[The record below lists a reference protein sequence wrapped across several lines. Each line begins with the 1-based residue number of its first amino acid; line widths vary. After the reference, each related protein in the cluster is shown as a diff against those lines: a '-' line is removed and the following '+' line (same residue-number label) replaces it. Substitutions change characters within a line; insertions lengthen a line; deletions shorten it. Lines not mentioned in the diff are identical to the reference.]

1 MIANAI
7 AEMRTYGE
15 GFVIVDQSPSL
26 LDMSVIRNTNTK
38 VIMHLPDLTDREL
51 VGRAAGLTDSQIV
64 ELAKIPTGVAAVYQ
78 NKWVEAVLCKI
89 DKYNIEPKEYK
100 YQYKKVGN
108 SQLCTAKVIEYLLSN
123 LKNREVWSDIEKIKR
138 FLVGADISSSAK
150 CEIISSINLDKKL
163 DRNKVERIISNIV
176 DRDKDIFSKVKYT
189 DNIVEWNSRLIQ
201 ELNISTEQLS
211 IESLN
216 SILECLI
223 HFRSL
228 ENSASDENFNK
239 WMQEM
244 KRRVV

>member
-1 MIANAI
+1 MRLQERRICEGGINLPLKHVTVIEEAHNLLRRVSTEQTSESSNLLGKSVEMIANAI

-100 YQYKKVGN
+100 YQYKKGEN
-108 SQLCTAKVIEYLLSN
+108 GHLCTVKVIEYLLSN

-138 FLVGADISSSAK
+138 FLVGADIASSAK
-150 CEIISSINLDKKL
+150 CEIMSSINIDKKL
-163 DRNKVERIISNIV
+163 VYRIIINCYKP
-176 DRDKDIFSKVKYT
+176 RWF
-189 DNIVEWNSRLIQ
+189 
-201 ELNISTEQLS
+201 
-211 IESLN
+211 
-216 SILECLI
+216 
-223 HFRSL
+223 
-228 ENSASDENFNK
+228 
-239 WMQEM
+239 
-244 KRRVV
+244 